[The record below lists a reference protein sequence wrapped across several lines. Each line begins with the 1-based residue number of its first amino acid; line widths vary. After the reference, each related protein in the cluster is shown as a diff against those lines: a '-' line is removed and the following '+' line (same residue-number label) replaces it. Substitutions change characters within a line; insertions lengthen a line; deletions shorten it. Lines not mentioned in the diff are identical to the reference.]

1 MTGHINS
8 ANSRIANKNTTETF
22 FVKNVSIVLLPD
34 LRGMEPLTKILSAS
48 AELFSQ
54 YGFKTITMDDI
65 ARRAGISKKTLY
77 QHFANKQEVVQESV
91 VWYKNNTSE
100 SCAMVLKDSENAI
113 EAMVKMLAF
122 FDNMNKRINPMAM
135 FELQRFFPEAYKTFR
150 DLLVDRDVVMIR
162 DNMLQ
167 GIKEGLYREDI
178 NADLLARY
186 RLETSL
192 LILQPNLLVNDRNN
206 LMSVALEIGEHF
218 LYGIMTEKGEHQYQK
233 YKTIYL
239 KGQNSQVFA

>member
-1 MTGHINS
+1 
-8 ANSRIANKNTTETF
+8 
-22 FVKNVSIVLLPD
+22 
-34 LRGMEPLTKILSAS
+34 MEPLTKILSAS

-91 VWYKNNTSE
+91 VWYKTNMTNL
-100 SCAMVLKDSENAI
+100 CGQILKDSENAI
-113 EAMVKMLAF
+113 ETMVKMLAF
-122 FDNMNKRINPMAM
+122 FDNMNKRLNPMAL
-135 FELQRFFPEAYKTFR
+135 FEMQRFFPEAYRIFR
-150 DLLVDRDVVMIR
+150 ELLVDRDVLMIR
-162 DNMLQ
+162 DNIMQ
-167 GIKEGLYREDI
+167 GVKEGLYREDL

-192 LILQPNLLVNDRNN
+192 LVLQPNLLVNDRNS

-218 LYGIMTEKGEHQYQK
+218 LYGIMTPKGVQLYQK
-233 YKTIYL
+233 YKSKYL
-239 KGQNSQVFA
+239 KEQSNQASA

>member
-1 MTGHINS
+1 
-8 ANSRIANKNTTETF
+8 
-22 FVKNVSIVLLPD
+22 
-34 LRGMEPLTKILSAS
+34 MEPLTKILTAS

-77 QHFANKQEVVQESV
+77 QHFANKQEVVNESV
-91 VWYKNNTSE
+91 TWYKTHMTTNCQAVISDAENAVD
-100 SCAMVLKDSENAI
+100 AMVR
-113 EAMVKMLAF
+113 MLAF
-122 FDNMNKRINPMAM
+122 FDNMNKRINPMAL
-135 FELQRFFPEAYKTFR
+135 FEMQRYFPEAFKTFR
-150 DLLVDRDVVMIR
+150 EMLMDRDVAMMRENIE
-162 DNMLQ
+162 Q

-192 LILQPNLLVNDRNN
+192 LVLQPNLLVNDRSD

-218 LYGIMTEKGEHQYQK
+218 MYGIMTQKGIQQYQAYKEK
-233 YKTIYL
+233 YIKQANKI
-239 KGQNSQVFA
+239 